1 MKIREIISEADAK
14 ATAKK
19 MPNDQVSSI
28 KGAISMP
35 GISSNKS
42 NGNPYQQY
50 RFGLALGVAD
60 GKQGGKMDPAGAF
73 AGDPLLLT
81 YTDEEY
87 DMIKDAADMT
97 EAGPINQLS
106 RNKSEEGPDTH
117 KVSPVPQNSGAKRKK
132 NNG

>member
-1 MKIREIISEADAK
+1 MKINEIIREDVAASPK
-14 ATAKK
+14 GLKS
-19 MPNDQVSSI
+19 DQVSSI

-60 GKQGGKMDPAGAF
+60 GKQGGQMPVAGPF

-97 EAGPINQLS
+97 DAGPINQMSDS
-106 RNKSEEGPDTH
+106 RSREADDVH
-117 KVSPVPQNSGAKRKK
+117 KHSAVPHNSGNSMPKK
-132 NNG
+132 KKK